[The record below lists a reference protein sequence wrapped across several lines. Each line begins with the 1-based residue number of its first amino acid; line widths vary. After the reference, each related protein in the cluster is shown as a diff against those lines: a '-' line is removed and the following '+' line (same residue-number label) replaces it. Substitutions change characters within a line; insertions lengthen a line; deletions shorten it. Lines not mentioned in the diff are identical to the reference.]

1 MTSFQAP
8 LLFENQCRL
17 AVTSFKAHVFGR
29 RSADQ
34 SSIGKKWMKRSGRN
48 AEGSEEHGDEL
59 LGDMVIYRHSQK
71 QKRPTPLKFNYR
83 YPKYPKMTLVFEAGD
98 AF

>member
-29 RSADQ
+29 RSADHPWV
-34 SSIGKKWMKRSGRN
+34 KKWMKRSGRN

-59 LGDMVIYRHSQK
+59 LGDMLI
-71 QKRPTPLKFNYR
+71 
-83 YPKYPKMTLVFEAGD
+83 
-98 AF
+98 